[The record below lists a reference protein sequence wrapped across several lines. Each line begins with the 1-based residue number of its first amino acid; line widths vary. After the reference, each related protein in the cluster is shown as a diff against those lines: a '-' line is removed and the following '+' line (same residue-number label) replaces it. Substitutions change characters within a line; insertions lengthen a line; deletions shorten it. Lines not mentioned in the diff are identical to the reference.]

1 MIPQCL
7 KAIFSRH
14 PVQCRSCAK
23 RDVVVVV
30 VLGKATSEQMCGDS
44 VPGFPYRRDCKQYQ
58 YTWIYGDVE
67 QEAKS

>member
-1 MIPQCL
+1 MIPAWL
-7 KAIFSRH
+7 KAVFSRH

-23 RDVVVVV
+23 RDVVVV
-30 VLGKATSEQMCGDS
+30 LGNATSEQMCGDS
-44 VPGFPYRRDCKQYQ
+44 VHGFPYRRDCKQYQ